1 MDAGHHYKHRH
12 NGGQL
17 QQAIENK
24 VDLQQHFNGKS
35 AVAFF
40 FGVMLHGWSE
50 QALRTSNRNRS
61 DTSEE
66 QHCPFAADDLIGKS
80 QHKNVTQ
87 NQKIIR
93 SQILQDAAESDRGS
107 CKKVGDKRETHIT
120 PGKWQRYFYSHSV
133 VSYICGDGETFC
145 D

>member
-24 VDLQQHFNGKS
+24 VDLQHTSMENLQLRF
-35 AVAFF
+35 V
-40 FGVMLHGWSE
+40 FGVMLQGWSE

-66 QHCPFAADDLIGKS
+66 QHCTFAADDLIGKS

-107 CKKVGDKRETHIT
+107 SQKMRG
-120 PGKWQRYFYSHSV
+120 
-133 VSYICGDGETFC
+133 
-145 D
+145 